1 MSIILRDA
9 TTSTQE
15 ATVDSSGNLHVNVAN
30 ASAITVTAA
39 TAGSVTGGTAGT
51 ASDLVGGIYHSS
63 APTLT
68 NGQQASLQLTSA
80 GALNVAVVSGGGA
93 NASVG
98 TVGNTAPSSAT
109 AIGWE
114 DGSSNLQIPSASN
127 PLPVSLP
134 SATVT
139 TLTPVTAAAIA
150 SAIVSNPP
158 TTFNGVV
165 TNAGAFAVQA
175 TGTLTDNNAAPS
187 TNNLGVLSALATFNR
202 PGKTQGNLTT
212 LSVDLDGALRT
223 HQRAESVLGDL
234 VGTLRYNQLEINF
247 SQTFDPTL
255 VTNTVTGGSTVAP
268 TQSAGQAIYAT
279 GAASSKDCNG
289 TSVQQ
294 LKYRPSHEWYA
305 YFSASFTTGAAGS
318 HQRIGCFNATDGF
331 YLGYEGTTFGLTQ
344 LIGSSP
350 TQTAIASFNGDQCT
364 GAVNSAFTRRGVPEA
379 IILTN
384 NNIYRIHGAWFGTAP
399 VILEVFSPDGVWVT
413 MHTFLYPNS
422 LTSPYC
428 VTTNW
433 NMQVDVANTTNAT
446 NIAIATPCWAMGVC
460 DGNAPLEE
468 LVTDQSLAI
477 LNRTVLVGKNAATN
491 TYSNVELSPDNA
503 IEIAFSGNSH
513 ASTYTFDPTHTATQS
528 ILTGVSTYTTLTV
541 QLIGTGTIAGGALEF
556 QGSLDG
562 TNWIN
567 LSAYN
572 MGTNTLVPSF
582 GIGLATGTTI
592 YQVPIAG
599 FPYVRVVNNITI
611 SGSSTPQVVFSYSL
625 GSLSF
630 ITAPAY
636 NTVQDVADGPNQP
649 GTASGYSTLVGGV
662 FTSPYGSVNLS
673 NGQQSALQLDTI
685 GNLLVKDTSVT
696 AVTDAGG
703 TNLNTDLQMIL
714 GHAVTAAADGIQKVG
729 ISGHA
734 GISLDAVLAA
744 TKPANVL
751 QVGGNDGTNAYA
763 IPMTAGGAAVLVS
776 ATPATSGG
784 LTTSSAS
791 GLTHTAVAIKA
802 TAGQVYGY
810 FLDNTE
816 NTAATFFQF
825 FNATATATNSTG
837 VGTAVPLFSIGVPAS
852 GSANLTFPIGV
863 AFSSAICI
871 AATTTYGGATAPS
884 NTVSYTVWYA

>member
-1 MSIILRDA
+1 
-9 TTSTQE
+9 
-15 ATVDSSGNLHVNVAN
+15 
-30 ASAITVTAA
+30 
-39 TAGSVTGGTAGT
+39 
-51 ASDLVGGIYHSS
+51 
-63 APTLT
+63 
-68 NGQQASLQLTSA
+68 
-80 GALNVAVVSGGGA
+80 
-93 NASVG
+93 
-98 TVGNTAPSSAT
+98 
-109 AIGWE
+109 
-114 DGSSNLQIPSASN
+114 
-127 PLPVSLP
+127 
-134 SATVT
+134 
-139 TLTPVTAAAIA
+139 
-150 SAIVSNPP
+150 
-158 TTFNGVV
+158 
-165 TNAGAFAVQA
+165 
-175 TGTLTDNNAAPS
+175 
-187 TNNLGVLSALATFNR
+187 
-202 PGKTQGNLTT
+202 
-212 LSVDLDGALRT
+212 
-223 HQRAESVLGDL
+223 
-234 VGTLRYNQLEINF
+234 
-247 SQTFDPTL
+247 
-255 VTNTVTGGSTVAP
+255 
-268 TQSAGQAIYAT
+268 
-279 GAASSKDCNG
+279 
-289 TSVQQ
+289 
-294 LKYRPSHEWYA
+294 
-305 YFSASFTTGAAGS
+305 
-318 HQRIGCFNATDGF
+318 
-331 YLGYEGTTFGLTQ
+331 
-344 LIGSSP
+344 
-350 TQTAIASFNGDQCT
+350 
-364 GAVNSAFTRRGVPEA
+364 
-379 IILTN
+379 
-384 NNIYRIHGAWFGTAP
+384 
-399 VILEVFSPDGVWVT
+399 
-413 MHTFLYPNS
+413 
-422 LTSPYC
+422 
-428 VTTNW
+428 
-433 NMQVDVANTTNAT
+433 
-446 NIAIATPCWAMGVC
+446 MGVC

-592 YQVPIAG
+592 YQVSIAG
-599 FPYVRVVNNITI
+599 FSYVQVVNNITI

-714 GHAVTAAADGIQKVG
+714 GHAVIAAADGIQKVG

-763 IPMTAGGAAVLVS
+763 IPLTSGGAAVLVS
-776 ATPATSGG
+776 GGGGGTQYVDGTAESAGAFTGTAALSYNGTGVVALRSDASDNLFVALKSGTNTAVLGAMGTAPATSIYALPVMAGLTANVTGTPTALVADSSGDLLVRVTDGTHPATASFAAWGTAPTGTYVDAVNAELFVGANAVSGTAPVPTSPTTAANTKTNPFFNEITDGTNAMGAMANFGTSPTAVPALNVNASLFSGTTVLGTPNTFGATAPTGAALGVNASLFVGTALVSGTAPVPISATTAANTKTNPMFVALTDGTNVIAAAVSALGTAPTGTDVETVQTVTLPFTSGG

-852 GSANLTFPIGV
+852 GSANLTFPVGV

-871 AATTTYGGATAPS
+871 AATTTYGGGTAPS